1 MVVPRSAPADDA
13 TGHHYD
19 ELDGFYREVWGDHVH
34 HGLFATGRENRKV
47 GAATV
52 EAATDALAVRV
63 VDASG
68 VRRGE
73 RAVDVGCGY
82 GATAHLAAVRT
93 GAHVVGLTL
102 SEAQAAVARARPVP
116 AGVPAP
122 EVLVR
127 DWLANGLPDA
137 AFDAAWAVES
147 TSHMP
152 ERPRVF
158 TEAAR
163 VLRPGG
169 RLVLCVWMTRESPGP
184 AETRGL
190 LEPICREG
198 RLAGMGSASEN
209 RAWLEGAGLVV
220 EREEDWSRAVARTWT
235 VVAGRVAR
243 GIATDAR
250 YRRFLRDATQRE
262 RAFVLTVLRIRAAY
276 ATGAMRYGFFVAR
289 KPA

>member
-1 MVVPRSAPADDA
+1 MVTPRSAPAADA

-34 HGLFATGRENRKV
+34 HGLFATGRE
-47 GAATV
+47 TV
-52 EAATDALAVRV
+52 AEATDALAVRV
-63 VDASG
+63 VAASG
-68 VRRGE
+68 VQRGE
-73 RAVDVGCGY
+73 RAVDIGCGY
-82 GATAHLAAVRT
+82 GGTASVAAFRT
-93 GAHVVGLTL
+93 GAHVLGLTL
-102 SEAQAAVARARPVP
+102 SEAQAAEARARPVP
-116 AGVPAP
+116 EGVPAP
-122 EVLVR
+122 EFFVQ

-147 TSHMP
+147 TTHMHD
-152 ERPRVF
+152 RPRVF

-163 VLRPGG
+163 VLRPGS
-169 RLVLCVWMTRESPGP
+169 RLVLCVWMTREHPGP
-184 AETRGL
+184 AETRWL

-220 EREEDWSRAVARTWT
+220 EREEDWSRAVAQTWT
-235 VVAGRVAR
+235 VVARRVAR

-250 YRRFLRDATQRE
+250 YRRFLRDASQRE
-262 RAFVLTVLRIRAAY
+262 RAFAFTVLRIRAAY

>member
-1 MVVPRSAPADDA
+1 MVLPRSAPAADA

-19 ELDGFYREVWGDHVH
+19 ELDGFYRDVWGDHVH
-34 HGLFATGRENRKV
+34 HGLFATGRESV
-47 GAATV
+47 A
-52 EAATDALAVRV
+52 EATDALAARV

-68 VRRGE
+68 VRPGE
-73 RAVDVGCGY
+73 RAVDIGCGY

-93 GAHVVGLTL
+93 GAHVLGLTL
-102 SEAQAAVARARPVP
+102 SEAQAAAARMRTVP
-116 AGVPAP
+116 EGVPAP
-122 EVLVR
+122 TFLVQ
-127 DWLANGLPDA
+127 DWLDNGLPDA
-137 AFDAAWAVES
+137 AFNAAWAIES
-147 TSHMP
+147 TTHMP
-152 ERPRVF
+152 DRPRVF

-169 RLVLCVWMTRESPGP
+169 RLVLCVWMTRENPGP
-184 AETRGL
+184 AERRWL

-220 EREEDWSRAVARTWT
+220 EREEDWSRVVAKTWT
-235 VVAGRVAR
+235 VVARRVAR

-262 RAFVLTVLRIRAAY
+262 RAFVLTILRIRAAY